1 MALVTSAPSLTLR
14 LHQELHSG
22 GGSFLCPLWATVTR
36 LVSPM
41 QPCPLCSHTLPA
53 RCLSAGGLAGRKRHL
68 SSPPPLGGSLSHFSI
83 EYLLEVL
90 PPLQASTGYIP
101 FSPLPAH
108 LVSHLLPY
116 YVGVT
121 WSILCSHHPN
131 SQTQIQT

>member
-1 MALVTSAPSLTLR
+1 MALVTSALSLTLQ

-41 QPCPLCSHTLPA
+41 QPCPLCSHTLHA

-101 FSPLPAH
+101 FPPLGSCDPPAGP
-108 LVSHLLPY
+108 S
-116 YVGVT
+116 GVT
-121 WSILCSHHPN
+121 SSSVLCWCNLVHPFFPS
-131 SQTQIQT
+131 SQ